1 MDNFNADPNV
11 TPPTK
16 MVGTAEN
23 VAKIE
28 GFTKEQS
35 DAVVLRRYEQ
45 YLMSTA
51 NDREF
56 QKKYMFP
63 AEVKVSRKKTILV
76 ELDEGV
82 TPTTAE
88 GLAKLPPAEKGGIH
102 SFGAQTFPA
111 DGNVGFIVT
120 NRERAKELSA
130 NKDVEIQ
137 IISYGYSRV
146 NPGFMASAPVP
157 AAQMALA
164 NADLKITDM
173 KAIKSHNPFT
183 TNDLNFAKKFNID
196 VMKMNNYGSSLVY
209 GHPQAPTAGRIIAE
223 MLEEM
228 VLIGG
233 GYCLW
238 AGCAAGDTGASMIF
252 KVTC

>member
-1 MDNFNADPNV
+1 
-11 TPPTK
+11 

-23 VAKIE
+23 VAKLG
-28 GFTKEQS
+28 GFTKEES

-45 YLMSTA
+45 YQMALA

-63 AEVKVSRKKTILV
+63 AEVKLSKKKTMLV
-76 ELDEGV
+76 ETDEGV

-88 GLAKLPPAEKGGIH
+88 GLAKLGPAEKGGIH

-111 DGNVGFIVT
+111 DGNCGFIVT
-120 NRERAKELSA
+120 TRDKAKELSA
-130 NKDVEIQ
+130 DPKIEIQ
-137 IISYGYSRV
+137 IVSYGYTRV
-146 NPGFMASAPVP
+146 DPGFMAAAPVP
-157 AAQMALA
+157 AAEMALA
-164 NADLKITDM
+164 NAGLKISDM

-183 TNDLNFAKKFNID
+183 ANDLNFAKKMGTDI
-196 VMKMNNYGSSLVY
+196 MKMNNYGCSLIY

-228 VLIGG
+228 VMIGG

-238 AGCAAGDTGASMIF
+238 TGCAAGDTGAAMIF
-252 KVTC
+252 KVG